1 MRISRRFHLEIMFY
15 GIVGVVQVV
24 IAEEYRRISSN
35 TRTSISRHVSL
46 AAFASISRF
55 HVIDCVLNGN

>member
-1 MRISRRFHLEIMFY
+1 MFY

-35 TRTSISRHVSL
+35 TGTSICRHVSL

-55 HVIDCVLNGN
+55 HVIDCVLNRN

>member
-1 MRISRRFHLEIMFY
+1 MRIRRRIHLEIMFY

-35 TRTSISRHVSL
+35 TGTSICRHVSL

-55 HVIDCVLNGN
+55 HVIDCVLNRN